1 MESQV
6 EDRQKQEELEEKKQD
21 KPPGVSP
28 RKQRIDHEDPVE
40 EASDESFPAS
50 DPPAY

>member
-1 MESQV
+1 MDSQV
-6 EDRQKQEELEEKKQD
+6 QDRRKQEELEEKKKD
-21 KPPGVSP
+21 PPRS
-28 RKQRIDHEDPVE
+28 QRIDHEDPVE

>member
-1 MESQV
+1 METNVQNEKDHAQRPSQ
-6 EDRQKQEELEEKKQD
+6 EPKDNKQE
-21 KPPGVSP
+21 PPKG
-28 RKQRIDHEDPVE
+28 QRIDHEDPVE

>member
-1 MESQV
+1 MDSQV
-6 EDRQKQEELEEKKQD
+6 QPEDKQEKREEERKD
-21 KPPGVSP
+21 KPPQS
-28 RKQRIDHEDPVE
+28 QRIDHEDPVE